1 MGLSPTWFCS
11 LDVDYCRCALQL
23 MKDNPADFL
32 RRVSIICLEDA
43 LLHPDMPLLVW
54 LMCAQAK
61 GEQQLL
67 SLLLL
72 LLLL

>member
-1 MGLSPTWFCS
+1 MGLSPSWFCS
-11 LDVDYCRCALQL
+11 LAVDQCRCALQL

-43 LLHPDMPLLVW
+43 LLHPDMPFLVW

-72 LLLL
+72 QLLL